1 MSVFR
6 FQYGLH
12 LAIKG
17 EEYVVAE
24 LLEDG
29 FCTLRKVTTAMT
41 ITYSCSDLCVMYGD
55 GDLVGLHDQGGRYPL
70 SAAMKEKLTRD
81 LNTFREDL
89 INVAKQMLMYVKA
102 VDSRQVRLDAEHL
115 TAMIAEVTAKND
127 EASPPRWRR

>member
-29 FCTLRKVTTAMT
+29 FCNPSSSHSPR
-41 ITYSCSDLCVMYGD
+41 YHS
-55 GDLVGLHDQGGRYPL
+55 GRDADRGHAVPR
-70 SAAMKEKLTRD
+70 SA
-81 LNTFREDL
+81 
-89 INVAKQMLMYVKA
+89 
-102 VDSRQVRLDAEHL
+102 SRIRQRG
-115 TAMIAEVTAKND
+115 
-127 EASPPRWRR
+127 